1 MNSRWW
7 RGPAENTA
15 IQFVRYFFT
24 GGAAFAVDFG
34 TLWLLTEAFGL
45 RYLLS
50 AAAAFAAGLA
60 TNYAISIRWVF
71 SRRTLRSR
79 RAELAGFAAVGIAG
93 LGLNEA
99 ILWCVTEVSGLH
111 YMLAKMLSAAAVFL
125 WNFTA
130 RKYLLFYGKK
140 ES

>member
-7 RGPAENTA
+7 RGPAESTA
-15 IQFVRYFFT
+15 IQFVRYFFA

-34 TLWLLTEAFGL
+34 TLWLLTDVFGL
-45 RYLLS
+45 HYLLS
-50 AAAAFAAGLA
+50 AAAAFAAGLL

-79 RAELAGFAAVGIAG
+79 KAELAGFAAIGIAG

-99 ILWCVTEVSGLH
+99 VMWVVTEVSGHH
-111 YMLAKMLSAAAVFL
+111 YLLAKAFSTAAVFL

-130 RKYLLFYGKK
+130 RKYLLFHGKGK
-140 ES
+140 S